1 MDFSKPETLDL
12 DTIGLEMVTNY
23 TSYIHLLKVFLPHL
37 IASKK
42 QTSVIATTSGLAMV
56 PLYRCGNYCATK
68 AALHQLILTLR
79 AQLKNT
85 NVKVIEI
92 MPRRSSVYV
101 HRRS

>member
-12 DTIGLEMVTNY
+12 DTIGLEMITNY

-42 QTSVIATTSGLAMV
+42 QTSVIATSSGLAMV

-79 AQLKNT
+79 AQLKDT

-92 MPRRSSVYV
+92 MPRRSSV
-101 HRRS
+101 HMR